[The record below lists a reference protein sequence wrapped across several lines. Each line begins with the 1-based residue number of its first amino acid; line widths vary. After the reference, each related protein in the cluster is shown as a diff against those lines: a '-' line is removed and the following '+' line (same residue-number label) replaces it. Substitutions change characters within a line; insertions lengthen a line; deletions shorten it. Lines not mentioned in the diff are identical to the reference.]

1 MIPSYHRPTSVA
13 DALQLKAKL
22 GQGAV
27 FLAGGTEVN
36 QLHAARPTALI
47 DLAGLGLN
55 KIEVSANG
63 VRIGAGVTFQQL
75 VEHPELP
82 EFLKEAAAQ
91 MANRNIRNQAT
102 VGGQV
107 GGNKSCA
114 NLIPALLAAEARVVL
129 ADGEKP
135 IEQFLAGEPALIL
148 GIFVPAS
155 NRVYGLAQ
163 HTRTANDISI
173 VTAAASLTVEGDRVC
188 RPILAIGGVAQHV
201 VRLDSVEKGLDGQ
214 PIPSVEKI
222 ESMIAAAVKP
232 IDDLRG
238 SAAFKRQLAAALGAR
253 VLKTAAAKVSASK
266 GAR

>member
-13 DALQLKAKL
+13 DAVQLKARL

-47 DLAGLGLN
+47 DLNGLGLN
-55 KIEVSANG
+55 KIEVTANG
-63 VRIGAGVTFQQL
+63 IRIGAGVTFQQL
-75 VEHPELP
+75 VEHSEMP

-107 GGNKSCA
+107 GANKSCA
-114 NLIPALLAAEARVVL
+114 NLIPVLLAAEARVMLVDREL
-129 ADGEKP
+129 PLDE
-135 IEQFLAGEPALIL
+135 FLAGEPSLVL

-155 NRVYGLAQ
+155 TRTYGLAQ

-173 VTAAASLTVEGDRVC
+173 VTAAASLTVDANRVC

-201 VRLDSVEKGLDGQ
+201 IRLNVVEKALDGQ
-214 PIPSVEKI
+214 PLPPVDKI

-253 VLKTAAAKVSASK
+253 VLQSAAARVSYSK